1 MLGLG
6 CGVATVLCWAVGLVA
21 AKHGIDAGLGP
32 TEIAFHRNIWVG
44 LCILPVLTV
53 RGTLHN
59 LDGVGWQR
67 GTALMLF
74 GGTPFAILSYVGFL
88 LVPLGH
94 GGVIQPSCAAL
105 GGIALSALVLREPL
119 PAARIVGAL
128 GIVTG
133 LVLLGW
139 EAVTTI
145 GGHGILGDLTF
156 AGAGLSFAT
165 FGLLLRMWRIS
176 PIRAVMLV
184 SVVSIAYIPVHWA
197 VFGFER
203 MIAAGLY
210 ENLFQIVV
218 QGVFNGI
225 GSIYLFTRTV
235 VLLGASR
242 AALFPAL
249 VPAVTLLIGFLALGE
264 VPSVV
269 QLAGLIVVAIGFRF
283 AVRAS
288 GTRRRHAGDT
298 RARPRR
304 IPHHGRLALEDINA
318 RGDRSDLVPD

>member
-32 TEIAFHRNIWVG
+32 AEIAFHRNIWVG
-44 LCILPVLTV
+44 LCILPLLAV
-53 RGTLHN
+53 RGRLGD
-59 LDGVGWQR
+59 LDGVGWRR
-67 GTALMLF
+67 GAALMLF
-74 GGTPFAILSYVGFL
+74 GGTPFAMLSYVGFM

-105 GGIALSALVLREPL
+105 GGIALSALVLREPT
-119 PAARIVGAL
+119 PATRILGAL
-128 GIVTG
+128 AIVTG

-139 EAVTTI
+139 EALATI
-145 GGHGILGDLTF
+145 GGQGILGDFTF
-156 AGAGLSFAT
+156 AGAGISFAI
-165 FGLLLRMWRIS
+165 FGLMLRLWRIS
-176 PIRAVMLV
+176 PMRAVMLV
-184 SVVSIAYIPVHWA
+184 SVVSIAYVPVHWA
-197 VFGFER
+197 VFGFDR
-203 MIAAGLY
+203 MIAAGLH

-218 QGVFNGI
+218 QGVFNGV

-269 QLAGLIVVAIGFRF
+269 QLAGLVVVAIGFRF
-283 AVRAS
+283 AVKA
-288 GTRRRHAGDT
+288 
-298 RARPRR
+298 
-304 IPHHGRLALEDINA
+304 
-318 RGDRSDLVPD
+318 